1 MLEKEWN
8 DYLEKYEVLYKLCVE
23 GMEKM
28 VPNLMELYNKFSD
41 EIYKP
46 TEIYKF
52 MTEVKEKIESE
63 LELEGENKRL
73 FEYWQVCE
81 DNILNDTILYA
92 FIYGYSLATTL
103 GKESEYVL
111 KVLQKRLGHI

>member
-1 MLEKEWN
+1 MKIMLEKEWN
-8 DYLEKYEVLYKLCVE
+8 DYLEKYEALYRFSIE

-28 VPNLMELYNKFSD
+28 VPNLMELYNKFTY

-52 MTEVKEKIESE
+52 MIEVKEKIESE
-63 LELEGENKRL
+63 LELEGESKRL

-103 GKESEYVL
+103 GKESEDIL
-111 KVLQKRLGHI
+111 KLLQKR